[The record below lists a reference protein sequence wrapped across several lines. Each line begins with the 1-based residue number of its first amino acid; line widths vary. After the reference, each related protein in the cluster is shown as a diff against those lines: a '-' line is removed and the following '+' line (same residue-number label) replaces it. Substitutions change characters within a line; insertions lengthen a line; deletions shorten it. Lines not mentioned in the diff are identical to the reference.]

1 MLFAPVKCPFVCSQ
15 LKSRKEVLSMRKQV
29 QKGRCT
35 RLKLQKCP
43 QVCALYDKLQLAYA
57 RQLDAEENVVS
68 IEVNVQ
74 LNDNTGALNDL
85 GLADTYTTGFLLT
98 LADGTQAVREA
109 VYRQHLSRPS
119 VAALLE
125 SSKRYWASKGISD
138 WGIII
143 DREEVTL

>member
-1 MLFAPVKCPFVCSQ
+1 
-15 LKSRKEVLSMRKQV
+15 MRKQV

-43 QVCALYDKLQLAYA
+43 QVCALYDKVQLAYA
-57 RQLDAEENVVS
+57 RQLDSEESVVS
-68 IEVNVQ
+68 FEVNVQ
-74 LNDNTGALNDL
+74 LNDNAGTLNDL
-85 GLADTYTTGFLLT
+85 GLADTYTTDFVLT
-98 LADGTQAVREA
+98 LTDGTQAVREA

-125 SSKRYWASKGISD
+125 SSKRYWTSKGISD

-143 DREEVTL
+143 DREELEK

>member
-1 MLFAPVKCPFVCSQ
+1 
-15 LKSRKEVLSMRKQV
+15 MRKQV

-43 QVCALYDKLQLAYA
+43 QVCALYDKVQLAYA
-57 RQLDAEENVVS
+57 RQLDSEENVVS
-68 IEVNVQ
+68 FEVNVQ

-85 GLADTYTTGFLLT
+85 GLADTYTTDFLLT

-125 SSKRYWASKGISD
+125 SSMRY
-138 WGIII
+138 
-143 DREEVTL
+143 

>member
-1 MLFAPVKCPFVCSQ
+1 
-15 LKSRKEVLSMRKQV
+15 MRKQV

-43 QVCALYDKLQLAYA
+43 QVCALYDKVQLAYA
-57 RQLDAEENVVS
+57 RQLDSEENVVS
-68 IEVNVQ
+68 FEVNVQ
-74 LNDNTGALNDL
+74 LNDL
-85 GLADTYTTGFLLT
+85 GLADTYTTDFLLT

-143 DREEVTL
+143 DREEATL

>member
-1 MLFAPVKCPFVCSQ
+1 
-15 LKSRKEVLSMRKQV
+15 MRKQV

-43 QVCALYDKLQLAYA
+43 QVCALYDKVQLAYA

-68 IEVNVQ
+68 FEVNVQ

-85 GLADTYTTGFLLT
+85 GLADTYTTDFLLT

-109 VYRQHLSRPS
+109 VYRQHLSRPC

-125 SSKRYWASKGISD
+125 FSKRYWASKGISD

-143 DREEVTL
+143 DREEATL